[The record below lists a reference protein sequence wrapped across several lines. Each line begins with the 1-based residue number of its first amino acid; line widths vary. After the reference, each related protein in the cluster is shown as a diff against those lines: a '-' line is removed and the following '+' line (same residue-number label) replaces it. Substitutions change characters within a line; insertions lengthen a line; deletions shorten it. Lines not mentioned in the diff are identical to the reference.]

1 MVEHCIIFDLDG
13 TLVDSE
19 TLCNQALVDLLPEIN
34 EPAEQLIRRY
44 RGKKLSVILSDL
56 EERIGRKLP
65 CTFETTYRE
74 RVAGLFTESL
84 KPMPGVVAMLER
96 LDWPRCIAS
105 SGPPQKIAQA
115 LKVSG
120 LATYFGSNLYSSYVV
135 GSWKPE
141 PGLFLHAA
149 RSMGYAPK
157 TCIVV
162 EDRPVGIQAA
172 NAAGMTA
179 LHYAPHSTEESEDNA
194 IIFSEMSRLP
204 ELIKSLEVSKMT
216 TDKAG

>member
-1 MVEHCIIFDLDG
+1 M
-13 TLVDSE
+13 
-19 TLCNQALVDLLPEIN
+19 
-34 EPAEQLIRRY
+34 
-44 RGKKLSVILSDL
+44 
-56 EERIGRKLP
+56 
-65 CTFETTYRE
+65 
-74 RVAGLFTESL
+74 
-84 KPMPGVVAMLER
+84 
-96 LDWPRCIAS
+96 
-105 SGPPQKIAQA
+105 
-115 LKVSG
+115 KVSG

-162 EDRPVGIQAA
+162 EDSPVGIQAA